1 MGKRRKRM
9 IMTKYAKKYALQ
21 RKTLGFEKEEDPMI
35 VLDSSGQEEK
45 QAENVIV
52 VSNKEPEQE
61 KDTAPPWDLEPQLI
75 QIEEPQAE
83 ELPEVVAPKPT
94 RKRTTRKRT
103 TKKAT
108 TTTRKRRT
116 TTKTKD

>member
-1 MGKRRKRM
+1 MGKRKKRM

-45 QAENVIV
+45 QEENVIV
-52 VSNKEPEQE
+52 VSNKEPKQE
-61 KDTAPPWDLEPQLI
+61 KEAAPPWDLEPQLV
-75 QIEEPQAE
+75 QIEEPQVE
-83 ELPEVVAPKPT
+83 ELPEVVAPKPA
-94 RKRTTRKRT
+94 RKRTTRNAQQ
-103 TKKAT
+103 KKLLPQLA
-108 TTTRKRRT
+108 RDT